1 MSFVGEEQL
10 WFVAMLLT
18 VPRILGAFLA
28 MPFLGVTILPGL
40 ARNALV
46 IMVSAFTVPA
56 TLGYID
62 QIPLEMGTIAV
73 LMVKEMALGFIFGY
87 MVSIPF
93 WAVSSAGF
101 IIDLQRGVLSA
112 QMFSNVLADQSSPL
126 GDLFV
131 KLSVVLL
138 FTTGGFLIL
147 LEVLISS
154 YQVWPVHSFMPNFS
168 MNAVDVVLKQ
178 FALLFYM
185 AAVIA
190 GPIIATMFIVELGSA
205 IVSRYVPQLNIFLL
219 LMPIKSGIAIFLL
232 VFYIQFIAQY
242 MLDIFLK
249 FGDILGLLDGVLK

>member
-1 MSFVGEEQL
+1 MSFIGDEQL
-10 WFVAMLLT
+10 WFLAMLLT

-46 IMVSAFTVPA
+46 IIIAAFTAPV

-62 QIPLEMGTIAV
+62 QIPMDMGTIAV
-73 LMVKEMALGFIFGY
+73 LMLKEMALGFLFGY
-87 MVSIPF
+87 MISIPF

-112 QMFSNVLADQSSPL
+112 QMFSNVLGDQSSPL

-138 FTTGGFLIL
+138 FTTGGFLL
-147 LEVLISS
+147 LIEVLVSS
-154 YQVWPVHSFMPNFS
+154 YQIWPVHTFVPNFDMS
-168 MNAVDVVLKQ
+168 VVGVILKQ

-185 AAVIA
+185 AALIA
-190 GPIIATMFIVELGSA
+190 GPIVATMFIVELGSA
-205 IVSRYVPQLNIFLL
+205 IISRYVPQLNIFLL

-232 VFYIQFIAQY
+232 VFYIQYIAKY
-242 MLDIFLK
+242 MRDIFLK
-249 FGDILGLLDGVLK
+249 FGDVLSVLDGALK

>member
-1 MSFVGEEQL
+1 MSFIGDEQL
-10 WFVAMLLT
+10 WFLAMLLT

-46 IMVSAFTVPA
+46 IIISAFAAPA

-62 QIPLEMGTIAV
+62 QVPMELGTIAV
-73 LMVKEMALGFIFGY
+73 LMLKEMALGFIFGY

-112 QMFSNVLADQSSPL
+112 QMFSNVLGDQSSPL

-138 FTTGGFLIL
+138 FTTGGFLL
-147 LEVLISS
+147 LIEVLVSS
-154 YQVWPVHSFMPNFS
+154 YQIWPVHSFMPDFS
-168 MNAVDVVLKQ
+168 VDVVGIILKQ

-185 AAVIA
+185 AALIA
-190 GPIIATMFIVELGSA
+190 GPIVATMFIVELGSA
-205 IVSRYVPQLNIFLL
+205 LISRYVPQLNIFLL
-219 LMPIKSGIAIFLL
+219 LMPIKSGVAIFLL
-232 VFYIQFIAQY
+232 IFYIQFISKY
-242 MLDIFLK
+242 MRDAFLK
-249 FGDILGLLDGVLK
+249 FGDILGMLDGILK